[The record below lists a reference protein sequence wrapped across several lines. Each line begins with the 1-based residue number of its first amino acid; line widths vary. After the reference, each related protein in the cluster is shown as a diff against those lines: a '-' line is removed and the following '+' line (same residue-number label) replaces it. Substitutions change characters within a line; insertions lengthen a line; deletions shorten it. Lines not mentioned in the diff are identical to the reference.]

1 MALPLKEW
9 AHLMFVAVLLKTM
22 ILNRRCFHIYRPLSF
37 PLIERPGISNE
48 ADRLYIANP

>member
-9 AHLMFVAVLLKTM
+9 AHLMFVAVLSKTM
-22 ILNRRCFHIYRPLSF
+22 ILNRHCFHIYRPLSF